1 MLSVKCSKE
10 SYIKFV
16 AIFFTGVVTALIIAF
31 IILVL
36 KFPTRCESGGIK
48 ITATNDTSLPI
59 DRFEFRTS
67 SEQTFTCT
75 LKNNSCDFILVN
87 AGDMSIKVNAITSDN
102 EVYTG
107 EIGYAE
113 SCSSHS
119 LIVSSLVKQ
128 T

>member
-1 MLSVKCSKE
+1 MLGVKYTKE
-10 SYIKFV
+10 LPIKSV
-16 AIFFTGVVTALIIAF
+16 AIFFTGVVITLIIAF
-31 IILVL
+31 ITQEF
-36 KFPTRCESGGIK
+36 KSPKKCENEGIK
-48 ITATNDTSLPI
+48 ITATNDTSLSI

-67 SEQTFTCT
+67 SEQFFTCT

-87 AGDMSIKVNAITSDN
+87 AGDMSLKLNAITSN
-102 EVYTG
+102 NNIYTG

-119 LIVSSLVKQ
+119 LMVSSLVKQ